1 MKNCRITSFL
11 FLYFIFQT
19 AVSFGQYL
27 DEIPTKSNALLW
39 KIEGKD
45 VKNDSYI
52 FGTIHLIYKEKFY
65 FPKELRKII
74 TSSKQVVLEIANIN
88 QADVMQY
95 FTLKNGSLFD
105 FFTPQQVDS
114 LYTWA
119 KDELN
124 MEPNQFKMT
133 YSKMKP
139 FVVVQMT
146 TQKELIGKIESYD
159 LTIQS
164 LADENKIPTVG
175 LETIAEQ
182 ISIFDNMDTMR
193 QQKMVMEL
201 IRNPYNQ
208 DTMMNVMFDIYLKQ
222 NVDEM
227 YNYIKDE
234 GGSLMDSQEDLL
246 DKRNQNWIP
255 KIEELIKKKKTFIA
269 VGAGHLGGENGVLR
283 LLEKKGYKLTPVYL

>member
-1 MKNCRITSFL
+1 MKNHRIISFL
-11 FLYFIFQT
+11 FLYFIYQS
-19 AVSFGQYL
+19 AMSFGQYL
-27 DEIPTKSNALLW
+27 DEFPTKSNTLLW
-39 KIEGKD
+39 KIEGKN
-45 VKNDSYI
+45 VKNDSYL

-65 FPKELRKII
+65 FPKELRKIVAN
-74 TSSKQVVLEIANIN
+74 SKQVVLEIANID

-95 FTLKNGSLFD
+95 VTLGKGSLFD
-105 FFTPQQVDS
+105 FFTPEQVDS

-119 KDELN
+119 KNELN
-124 MEPNQFKMT
+124 MEPNQFKMV
-133 YSKMKP
+133 YGKMKP

-146 TQKELIGKIESYD
+146 TQKEMMGKIESYD

-164 LADENKIPTVG
+164 IANENKIPSVG

-182 ISIFDNMDTMR
+182 LSIFDNMDTLR
-193 QQKMVMEL
+193 QQNMVMEL

-227 YNYIKDE
+227 FSYMKDE
-234 GGSLMDSQEDLL
+234 GGNLIDFQKDLL
-246 DKRNQNWIP
+246 DNRNYNWIP
-255 KIEELIKKKKTFIA
+255 KIEELIKMKKTFIA

-283 LLEKKGYKLTPVYL
+283 LLEKKGYKLTPVYF